1 MEAYYLTSVF
11 IYYRVVEEC
20 RNDFLK
26 CSLGQMSS
34 AASVV
39 HYPVQQVIEMFIKNN
54 ERERYTNLNTQLR
67 LHISEAQRTMHVVW
81 PRVLTCKRLK

>member
-1 MEAYYLTSVF
+1 METHYLTSVF

-20 RNDFLK
+20 RNVGMYHCRNDFLK
-26 CSLGQMSS
+26 CSLGQVSS

-54 ERERYTNLNTQLR
+54 ERERYQFKHTT
-67 LHISEAQRTMHVVW
+67 
-81 PRVLTCKRLK
+81 